1 MYEEHRHVRS
11 AERSTGPEIGL
22 KIIRESYEHFF
33 LFISLKFEYGR
44 MSSFWHEATTE
55 QRHPAPEAT
64 VYVGVAAFCL
74 GGGCGFLNTPA
85 SSLAEPS
92 SLIAEALLW
101 R

>member
-22 KIIRESYEHFF
+22 KIIRESYEHF

-55 QRHPAPEAT
+55 PEAT

-85 SSLAEPS
+85 SSLAELS